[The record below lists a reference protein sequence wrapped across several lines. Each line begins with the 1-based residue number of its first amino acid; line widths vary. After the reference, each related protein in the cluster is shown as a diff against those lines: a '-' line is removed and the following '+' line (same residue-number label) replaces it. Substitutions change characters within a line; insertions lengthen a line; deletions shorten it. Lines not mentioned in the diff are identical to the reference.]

1 MKIRR
6 VNSADVGVEGHV
18 WLHKK
23 AWRDGSR
30 RGPYRD
36 AVMVGHTFNLF
47 QILFQWRPKN
57 D

>member
-6 VNSADVGVEGHV
+6 VNSTDVGIEGHV

-23 AWRDGSR
+23 AWIDGSR

-36 AVMVGHTFNLF
+36 AVLVGHTFNLF